1 MANPSN
7 RRSEAERPSL
17 AFRSSS
23 FNFRRKGLATLA
35 LLICALFLQH
45 AALAEGY
52 PDKPIHLVVGLAAG
66 GASDTL
72 ARLLGKELGERLHQ
86 PIVIENRP
94 GAGGNIAS
102 EYVARSS
109 ADGYTLLF
117 TADNHNLNPLIY
129 QDAGY
134 DAQKDFT
141 GVVLVSTYSL
151 ILCANADTPYKTIAD
166 LIAGAKKEP
175 GKISYGSSG
184 IGLPNHVSM
193 EKFLHAAKLKITHI
207 PYRGS
212 ALSITDAMSG
222 QIPLVMSTITAAQP
236 FVTDHTLTPLMVTG
250 STRWPT
256 LPDVPTVAEAGYPEA
271 TSPSWMGIVAPSKT
285 PQAVVDQLNRE
296 LQAILAEASI
306 RDAFFK
312 LGMGVGGGT
321 PKDFNDFLSKDL
333 AASRK
338 VVNEIALKVE

>member
-7 RRSEAERPSL
+7 RRSLAERLSL
-17 AFRSSS
+17 TFQSPL
-23 FNFRRKGLATLA
+23 NFLRKGLAKLA

-52 PDKPIHLVVGLAAG
+52 PDKPIRLVVGLAAG

-72 ARLLGKELGERLHQ
+72 ARLLGKELGERWHQ
-86 PIVIENRP
+86 PVIIENRP

-102 EYVARSS
+102 AYVARSP

-117 TADNHNLNPLIY
+117 TADNHNLNTLIY

-141 GVVLVSTYSL
+141 GVILVSTFSL
-151 ILCANADTPYKTIAD
+151 MLSANADTPYKTITD
-166 LIAGAKKEP
+166 VIASAKKEP
-175 GKISYGSSG
+175 GKLFYGSSG

-193 EKFLHAAKLKITHI
+193 EKFLHAAKLKISHV

-212 ALSITDAMSG
+212 ALSITDAVAG
-222 QIPLVMSTITAAQP
+222 QIPLVMSTITAALP
-236 FVTDHTLTPLMVTG
+236 FVTAHKLTPLMVTG

-285 PQAVVDQLNRE
+285 PQAIVDKLNHE

-321 PKDFNDFLSKDL
+321 PKDFDDFLAKDL
-333 AASRK
+333 TASKK
-338 VVNEIALKVE
+338 VVNEIALKVQ